1 MRKVYDLFM
10 GSANI
15 TSQRREVSVNL
26 LCIGQWYPTL
36 TST

>member
-10 GSANI
+10 DSANI

-26 LCIGQWYPTL
+26 LCIGEWCSTL